1 MLHHSGKGPRPTKS
15 EIENSK
21 LEVWG
26 GAEYTCNR
34 VGDRYFDQMDL
45 SGHAERSSDYCLFA
59 GLGIRTFRFGLL
71 WERYERNPCWQ
82 WADARLRSVL
92 ECGMRPVASLVHHG
106 SGPTHT
112 SLLDPEFPEKL
123 ATYAGKVAERY
134 PWLDAYTPVN
144 EPNTTARFSGLY
156 GVWYPHHFSRES
168 YLRALLQIGR

>member
-71 WERYERNPCWQ
+71 WERYERNP
-82 WADARLRSVL
+82 ARSTGSEVDSSRRCRPNLWNSGASIHLRAS
-92 ECGMRPVASLVHHG
+92 ERTPVAVVRPALWHG
-106 SGPTHT
+106 RP
-112 SLLDPEFPEKL
+112 
-123 ATYAGKVAERY
+123 
-134 PWLDAYTPVN
+134 
-144 EPNTTARFSGLY
+144 
-156 GVWYPHHFSRES
+156 
-168 YLRALLQIGR
+168 